1 MHIIKPYYLGETT
14 MKTHHK
20 FKKLFIALTVTSV
33 AAILSVS
40 LTACDKPSIQQ
51 STTNALSDTYQYGDY
66 AYDLLKTFNSAFSK
80 RQAGT
85 NSEKMAAQYIENQLD
100 SFGYDAIQEN
110 FTYTTSKGDK
120 NSQNVVA
127 TKKAK
132 TDNAKDIIIGAHYD
146 SVTAGTGA
154 DDNASGVAVML
165 DCAKY
170 ISQVDADYDV
180 IFIAFGAEEVGLK
193 GSKVYVSTLSE
204 QQISEVELY
213 VNLDTLAAGDYTY
226 AYGGSDEKSQA
237 VLSEILSHSQ
247 KNSLGLITQ
256 EGKNPEYPK
265 GTTGDWSDHA
275 SFKKVGI
282 PFIYFESTNWDIG
295 LMDGSSEVSLP
306 NGDYEIMH
314 TQFDN
319 LDFIEAMFPGRVK
332 AHMVSYV
339 TSLVNI
345 ALGNTFVA

>member
-1 MHIIKPYYLGETT
+1 

-20 FKKLFIALTVTSV
+20 FKKLFATIAVASV
-33 AAILSVS
+33 ATILSIS
-40 LTACDKPSIQQ
+40 LTACDNPTVQQ
-51 STTNALSDTYQYGDY
+51 NATNALSTTYKYGDY
-66 AYDLLKTFNSAFSK
+66 AYEQLQTFNDAFSK

-85 NSEKMAAQYIENQLD
+85 STEKMAAQYIENQLD
-100 SFGYDAIQEN
+100 GFGYNANQAT
-110 FTYTTSKGDK
+110 FTYTTKDGDK
-120 NSQNVVA
+120 NSQNVIA

-146 SVTAGTGA
+146 SVSAGKGV
-154 DDNASGVAVML
+154 DDNASGVVVML

-170 ISQVDADYDV
+170 LSKVATDYDV
-180 IFIAFGAEEVGLK
+180 TFIAFGAEEVGLK
-193 GSKVYVSTLSE
+193 GSKAYVSTLSE

-213 VNLDTLAAGDYTY
+213 VNLDTLAAGDFTY

-247 KNSLGLITQ
+247 ENTLGLITQ

-282 PFIYFESTNWDIG
+282 PFIYFESTNWNIG
-295 LMDGSSEVSLP
+295 YMDGSSEVSLP

-345 ALGNTFVA
+345 ALGNAFVA